1 MNTMKKIV
9 AFAMI
14 ISMVLGCMII
24 STSAAE
30 EKATYVDQAY
40 VGEND
45 KTGSLVAW
53 YDATNNGNGVHDTQA
68 DVWKDLSGN
77 ANHISVAGAYS
88 AGQIEWAEGALIIKE
103 GGMYLQLPTRVK
115 EALEGDAYTIE
126 IVTGKLDYTATDYIT
141 LLSSA
146 NDELSVFIRCGGE
159 YAEGQ
164 ANQFKLE
171 YKNQDANGDS
181 NRPYLYD
188 AWEKF
193 NGKTLAVTADLTDG
207 AFDGKRDMEANP
219 DQAGNVHMYSDGTQI
234 GKGESEYNMELDY
247 VYFGNTASNRA
258 WSGEIYALR
267 IYNRALTAAEI
278 LQNAQADQNNY
289 RSGKKFAPTEQYAPI
304 HDNKAESFVDLSAEK
319 YQNNAKLVFDA
330 NTDMIPLTGF
340 YGSVNLLDYLYPYE
354 SDEEQWIGAKLQ
366 KTEEA
371 DTDYDGNERSGTSF
385 DILYQAYC
393 TRAGIKPIAGKD
405 CQYVVLSMIVKGEV
419 EDFDMNVIASGDVE
433 FSTGSYEGG
442 INLDKQGEVQHVI
455 YDVEGIFDEC
465 EYIEK
470 MSVSISGMTDDT
482 AIYLQGIS
490 FFNNEKDACEFA
502 GVVYDPNDDTTK
514 KPEDT
519 TKAPVTEAPTDAPDN
534 TTKAP
539 ETTTAASG
547 GCSAVVGFGAAAIM
561 VAAAAAVV
569 LKKKD

>member
-30 EKATYVDQAY
+30 EKAAYVDQGKKDGA
-40 VGEND
+40 
-45 KTGSLVAW
+45 LVAW
-53 YDATNNGNGVHDTQA
+53 YDATNNNNGTHDTKA
-68 DVWKDLSGN
+68 DIWKDLSGN
-77 ANHISVAGAYS
+77 ANHISVAAAYS
-88 AGQIEWAEGALIIKE
+88 AGQIEWSDGALIIKD

-126 IVTGKLDYTATDYIT
+126 IVTGDLEYTATDYIT

-159 YAEGQ
+159 YAPGQ
-164 ANQFKLE
+164 ANALKLE

-181 NRPYLYD
+181 NRPYLYN

-193 NGKTLAVTADLTDG
+193 NGKTLTVTSDLD
-207 AFDGKRDMEANP
+207 AFDGERSGDGDG
-219 DQAGNVHMYSDGTQI
+219 DQDNVLMYSDGTKI
-234 GKGESEYNMELDY
+234 GQGESEYNMELDY
-247 VYFGNTASNRA
+247 VYFGNTASNRE
-258 WSGEIYALR
+258 WHGEIYALR
-267 IYNRALTAAEI
+267 IYNRALTAEEV

-289 RSGKKFAPTEQYAPI
+289 RANKTFAPKQEYDPAL
-304 HDNKAESFVDLSAEK
+304 DANAEGFVDLSDAK
-319 YQNNAKLVFDA
+319 YQDNTKLVFDA

-371 DTDYDGNERSGTSF
+371 DTDYDGNVKSGTSF
-385 DILYQAYC
+385 DILYQPYC

-490 FFNNEKDACEFA
+490 FFKSEKDACEFA
-502 GVVYDPNDDTTK
+502 GVAYDPDKETTK

-539 ETTTAASG
+539 ETTKASG